1 MPRRAKTKRRPVQ
14 HLLRGQ
20 IELVDTLIFFHQT
33 PRNQPKIWRAPV
45 RRVLSLIACLFFLAA
60 AACSTASPDQIRAT
74 GDVTDQLTRTL
85 GEIYTN
91 VAVMPKTVNDPPS
104 DTSTLIFQNNG
115 DRAITLMLEGP
126 RTYEVNIAHNAD
138 MRLNVK
144 PGNYKGRLSGPS
156 LPTKFES
163 YTFVGGTTYAFP
175 VNIRGQHDP
184 K

>member
-1 MPRRAKTKRRPVQ
+1 VRRA
-14 HLLRGQ
+14 
-20 IELVDTLIFFHQT
+20 
-33 PRNQPKIWRAPV
+33 
-45 RRVLSLIACLFFLAA
+45 LSLIACLFFLAA
-60 AACSTASPDQIRAT
+60 AACSTASPDQIKAT
-74 GDVTDQLTRTL
+74 GGEIDKITRTL

-91 VAVMPKTVNDPPS
+91 VSVMPKTTYDPPS

-115 DRAITLMLEGP
+115 DRVISLTLEGP

-163 YTFVGGTTYAFP
+163 YTFAGGLTYSFP
-175 VNIRGQHDP
+175 VNIRAQHEP
-184 K
+184 R